1 MKKATLRK
9 YYEKFSAANSHIVGF
24 VYNHDLYM
32 VEMENIPPRY
42 LCESAASRGQGN
54 SLRLRIKKKYKEQLI
69 RKGAI
74 CLGSEDMLDGAYNK
88 GEEFE
93 RLVTEYF
100 GQTWT
105 KDSVPFW
112 TRGDINVNG
121 REIQIKLDSA
131 TLINESRITSLKA
144 MVA

>member
-9 YYEKFSAANSHIVGF
+9 WYEKFSSADSHIVGF
-24 VYNHDLYM
+24 IFNHDLYM
-32 VEMENIPPRY
+32 TEMESIPPRY
-42 LCESAASRGQGN
+42 LCESMASRGQGN

-74 CLGSEDMLDGAYNK
+74 CLGSEDILDGTYNK

-93 RLVTEYF
+93 RVVTEYF
-100 GQTWT
+100 GQTWE
-105 KDSVPFW
+105 KDSIPFW
-112 TRGDINVNG
+112 VQGDINVDG

-131 TLINESRITSLKA
+131 TLINESRIKSLRA
-144 MVA
+144 MEA

>member
-1 MKKATLRK
+1 MKKQTLRK
-9 YYEKFSAANSHIVGF
+9 YYEQFSAANSHIVGF
-24 VYNHDLYM
+24 IYNHDLYM
-32 VEMENIPPRY
+32 TEMESIPPRY

-74 CLGSEDMLDGAYNK
+74 YLGSEDMLDGAYNK

-100 GQTWT
+100 GQVWK

-112 TRGDINVNG
+112 IKGDINVNG

-131 TLINESRITSLKA
+131 TLINESRIKSLKA
-144 MVA
+144 I